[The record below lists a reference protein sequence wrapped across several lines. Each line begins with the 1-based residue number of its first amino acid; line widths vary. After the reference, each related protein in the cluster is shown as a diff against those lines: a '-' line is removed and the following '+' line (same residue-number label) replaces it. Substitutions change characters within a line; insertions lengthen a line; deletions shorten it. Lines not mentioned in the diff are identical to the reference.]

1 MTPWTVA
8 YEAPPSM
15 GFPRQEYWSGVP
27 LPSPCMSYSFLL
39 IPGLV
44 VSKIGCLRAVQ
55 GLENARS
62 ALKEELVI
70 QQSSESVLT
79 HRSDMA
85 IAGHEL
91 LKGAFD

>member
-1 MTPWTVA
+1 MELTCYGNTDNSEEVILGKLRC
-8 YEAPPSM
+8 YT
-15 GFPRQEYWSGVP
+15 G
-27 LPSPCMSYSFLL
+27 
-39 IPGLV
+39 
-44 VSKIGCLRAVQ
+44 SKIGCLRAVQ